1 MDKSEIGAHL
11 NGLSPAT
18 ARGLHNLFNKL
29 LDEIHS
35 LRAQLTPPA
44 DGEPEPTSDL
54 LPGAG
59 DKDPVAPPE
68 GSAPIVPLDPVQDAG
83 PQLTGEPPVDP
94 NPEAP
99 PAGSAPIAVT
109 EDGTIIESAGAP
121 ADVPPAA

>member
-18 ARGLHNLFNKL
+18 ARGLHNLFNRL
-29 LDEIHS
+29 LDEIHA
-35 LRAQLTPPA
+35 LRQAA
-44 DGEPEPTSDL
+44 HWHA
-54 LPGAG
+54 PGA
-59 DKDPVAPPE
+59 E
-68 GSAPIVPLDPVQDAG
+68 IVPLDPVQDAE

>member
-11 NGLSPAT
+11 NGLPPAT

-29 LDEIHS
+29 LDEIHT
-35 LRAQLTPPA
+35 LRARLDFA
-44 DGEPEPTSDL
+44 VSGEPVPSGDL

-59 DKDPVAPPE
+59 DKDPKAPPD

-94 NPEAP
+94 NPVAP

-109 EDGTIIESAGAP
+109 EDGTIIESAVAP